1 MARFSGMI
9 GFSIDKEVRPG
20 IFKETFVEKKY
31 KGYVTRKSRGWDN
44 SEYLNDT
51 VNIQNE
57 ISVISD
63 NFMNRHFGT
72 MRYVRFMEQVFEI
85 TSATMDVDQHRIT
98 ISLGGIFNVPDTS
111 SDTEG

>member
-1 MARFSGMI
+1 M
-9 GFSIDKEVRPG
+9 
-20 IFKETFVEKKY
+20 
-31 KGYVTRKSRGWDN
+31 
-44 SEYLNDT
+44 
-51 VNIQNE
+51 
-57 ISVISD
+57 ISD